1 MLVNADGAGP
11 VVGSRRLF
19 TSIAVSGSGPNAI
32 IGVEVSK
39 KDSNGVDRSSIELRI
54 VAWSILFNG
63 LGVTP
68 ADVLIRQEIG
78 KTRFDKIMKE
88 QVFRGTDGAIYK
100 VIQEP
105 TA

>member
-1 MLVNADGAGP
+1 MGAVYFDYQGKFP
-11 VVGSRRLF
+11 
-19 TSIAVSGSGPNAI
+19 PN
-32 IGVEVSK
+32 GYRYLVEVSA
-39 KDSNGVDRSSIELRI
+39 KDANGIDRSPVELRI
-54 VAWSILFNG
+54 VAWSILLSG

-68 ADVLIRQEIG
+68 ADVLIRQEIE

-88 QVFRGTDGAIYK
+88 QVFQGTDGAIYK

>member
-1 MLVNADGAGP
+1 M
-11 VVGSRRLF
+11 S
-19 TSIAVSGSGPNAI
+19 AVYLDYQGKFPPNGYRYI
-32 IGVEVSK
+32 VEVSK
-39 KDSNGVDRSSIELRI
+39 KDSNGIDRSPIELRI
-54 VAWSILFNG
+54 VAWSILLNG

-68 ADVLIRQEIG
+68 ADVLVRQEIG

>member
-1 MLVNADGAGP
+1 MNAVYLDYQGKFP
-11 VVGSRRLF
+11 
-19 TSIAVSGSGPNAI
+19 PNGYRYI
-32 IGVEVSK
+32 VEVSA
-39 KDSNGVDRSSIELRI
+39 KDANGIDRSPVELRI
-54 VAWSILFNG
+54 IAWSILLNG

-68 ADVLIRQEIG
+68 ADVLIRQEIE

-105 TA
+105 SA

>member
-1 MLVNADGAGP
+1 M
-11 VVGSRRLF
+11 
-19 TSIAVSGSGPNAI
+19 
-32 IGVEVSK
+32 EVSK
-39 KDSNGVDRSSIELRI
+39 KDSNGGDRSPIELRI
-54 VAWSILFNG
+54 VAWNILLNG

-68 ADVLIRQEIG
+68 ADVLIRQEIE

-88 QVFRGTDGAIYK
+88 QVFQGTDGAIYK